1 MLVTAPREL
10 IHSQDPAYP
19 YEALTNQIS
28 AKAEIQRERRQNA
41 DLNANRLREVL
52 TPTLKKAMD
61 LAKEKGS
68 SSWLTT
74 LPLEEHGFCLHKDA
88 FVDALAL
95 IYGWCPPNTATNCDA
110 NFTIEHALSCPR
122 GGFPS
127 IRHNEI
133 RYLTATLM
141 TEVCNDVCVE
151 PNFQPLSSETMA
163 RRTAITTDN
172 VRLDI
177 AANGFWGGRLE
188 RTFVDV
194 RVFNPHA
201 PSNRNTSL
209 EQCFRKHELEKK
221 RAYEQRVREVEHAS
235 FTPLVLSASGGLG
248 KETTVFYKRLA
259 SLLAEKWDQPYHQVI
274 NWLRCSLSYS
284 LLRSAIQCVRGSRS
298 SPVVAPSRPS
308 HQWIW
313 CRPRHTCAKWTNKYI
328 IFPFCIFFLFV
339 LFIIYFV

>member
-1 MLVTAPREL
+1 MLVTAPLREL

-28 AKAEIQRERRQNA
+28 AKAEIQRERRQKA
-41 DLNANRLREVL
+41 DLNANRLREEL

-74 LPLEEHGFCLHKDA
+74 LPLEEHGFCLHKGA

-95 IYGWCPPNTATNCDA
+95 RYGWCPPNTATNCVCGA

-133 RYLTATLM
+133 RDLTATLM
-141 TEVCNDVCVE
+141 TEVCNNVCVE
-151 PNFQPLSSETMA
+151 PDLQPFSSETMA

-172 VRLDI
+172 ARLDI
-177 AANGFWGGRLE
+177 VANGFWGGRLE

-194 RVFNPHA
+194 KSV
-201 PSNRNTSL
+201 
-209 EQCFRKHELEKK
+209 
-221 RAYEQRVREVEHAS
+221 
-235 FTPLVLSASGGLG
+235 
-248 KETTVFYKRLA
+248 
-259 SLLAEKWDQPYHQVI
+259 
-274 NWLRCSLSYS
+274 
-284 LLRSAIQCVRGSRS
+284 
-298 SPVVAPSRPS
+298 
-308 HQWIW
+308 
-313 CRPRHTCAKWTNKYI
+313 
-328 IFPFCIFFLFV
+328 
-339 LFIIYFV
+339 